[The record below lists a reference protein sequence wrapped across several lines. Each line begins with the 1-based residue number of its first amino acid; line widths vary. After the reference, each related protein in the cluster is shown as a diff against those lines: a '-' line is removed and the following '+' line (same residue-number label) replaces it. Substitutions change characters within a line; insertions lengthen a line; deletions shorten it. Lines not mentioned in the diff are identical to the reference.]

1 MGVWP
6 LCMFPSLPGGT
17 SVHNFNGLL
26 SLPFPSSPPCM
37 RQRSLGQIS
46 WKTIFPWTG
55 MVSGRFKHMAF
66 IVHFISI
73 IITTAPS
80 QIIRN

>member
-6 LCMFPSLPGGT
+6 LCMFPSLPRGT

-46 WKTIFPWTG
+46 WKTIFPGTG
-55 MVSGRFKHMAF
+55 MVSGRFKVWVQEIAHSF
-66 IVHFISI
+66 EDVP
-73 IITTAPS
+73 T
-80 QIIRN
+80 